1 VSQKHR
7 RILSN
12 DSRPLACWPW
22 DGFRVS
28 GFFLSVVV
36 GVGIFSI
43 GLGTVQNSSQ
53 CSLKNLQRKEKLNN
67 RKAKLNL
74 VLDP

>member
-1 VSQKHR
+1 V
-7 RILSN
+7 
-12 DSRPLACWPW
+12 AG
-22 DGFRVS
+22 DGFLVS

-36 GVGIFSI
+36 GVGIFNI
-43 GLGTVQNSSQ
+43 GLGTVQNSSK

-67 RKAKLNL
+67 RKGKLNL